1 MSGLDGVEGWG
12 RLHASSKTLLGQI
25 FRVPPA
31 PEDCERSAPFEAT
44 IMQRKCRNKLAE
56 GLACVKND
64 QNYSLSFWRS
74 IILPSDP
81 VTRTCLESLDFQGF
95 QRIVQFRDISK
106 EHVSR
111 RAAKEPR
118 CFLPWV
124 QVHLGSQHIC
134 KARSAAFR
142 CNTLIIGV
150 LEKPQRTT
158 GSPPPYK
165 VPPQSNAGGQKV
177 VSKVKF
183 ALPPF
188 YLFMAMT
195 PWCG

>member
-1 MSGLDGVEGWG
+1 M
-12 RLHASSKTLLGQI
+12 
-25 FRVPPA
+25 PPA
-31 PEDCERSAPFEAT
+31 PEDFERSAPLEAT
-44 IMQRKCRNKLAE
+44 IMQRKCRNKLPE

-124 QVHLGSQHIC
+124 QVHLGF
-134 KARSAAFR
+134 ANTSAKHVVRPFGATHYSTTIKR
-142 CNTLIIGV
+142 RRAKGGV
-150 LEKPQRTT
+150 
-158 GSPPPYK
+158 
-165 VPPQSNAGGQKV
+165 QSD
-177 VSKVKF
+177 VSL
-183 ALPPF
+183 LPPF

-195 PWCG
+195 PWCA